1 MRKWWMVAVTM
12 LLFVAC
18 RNNDKQQPVEDSAPA
33 EMPPVTIV
41 DTEPTEPTV
50 TTSPE
55 LFGRG
60 TDDGTDDGQ
69 LEIEF

>member
-1 MRKWWMVAVTM
+1 MVAVTM

-50 TTSPE
+50 TTSRNSSDEE
-55 LFGRG
+55 LMMELMTVNLKLNFNC
-60 TDDGTDDGQ
+60 
-69 LEIEF
+69 